1 MDIVTIDFETYYD
14 REYSLSKM
22 TTEAYVRDPRFEVIG
37 VCVKVNDFPTDWY
50 SGDNVGKF
58 LNSLDYSDK
67 AILAHNAAFDGAI
80 LSWHYGIKPKFWFD
94 TLSMARPLHN
104 ATVGGSLKA
113 LASHYKLGQKGDE
126 VFNNMGRHRKDFTP
140 EELDRYAAYCVND
153 VDLTY
158 ELFQILKQ
166 GFPVSE
172 LMVIDQTLR
181 MYTEPVIQLDTDVLA
196 QHLEKVK
203 ADKRKLIEDLSLKGL
218 SEEKVKKALM
228 SNQIFSKLLQTVGVE
243 PPMKTSLRTGKQTYA
258 FAKTDKEFTAL
269 LEHPDARV
277 QNLVA
282 ARLGTKSTIEETRT
296 ENLMKVAERGALP
309 IMLNY
314 YGAHTGRFSGGD
326 KLNLQNLPRNG
337 AIRSALTAP
346 IGEILIACD
355 SSQIEARMVA
365 YIAGQD
371 DLVQAFREGRD
382 VYSEFASEIYGKK
395 VTKADKVER
404 FVGKTCIL
412 GLGYGMGHVKF
423 RNTLALGQGG
433 ISVDV
438 DENEAQRIV
447 RLYRQKNHKIVSL
460 WNKCGHALTT
470 MVAGGS
476 GNITELLPF
485 DSKGIILPSGLRIQY
500 NALRQ
505 TPDGFEYIADART
518 YRKLAKARVSSGE
531 QISIDWTRIYGGKVT
546 ENVVQALARIVVAE
560 QMASIGQSYHVAFQ
574 VHDEVIISCQEQ
586 ERQRAQ
592 ALVERKMS
600 TPPRW
605 AQDLPVAC
613 ESGVGYNYGDA
624 K

>member
-37 VCVKVNDFPTDWY
+37 VSVKVNDFPTDWY
-50 SGDNVGKF
+50 SGDDVGKF

-80 LSWHYGIKPKFWFD
+80 LSWLYNIKPRFWFD

-113 LASHYKLGQKGDE
+113 LTAHYGFGQKGDE

-140 EELDRYAAYCVND
+140 EQIAKYAEYCVND
-153 VDLTY
+153 VELTY
-158 ELFQILKQ
+158 KLFKKLRK

-172 LMVIDQTLR
+172 LMVIDQTIR
-181 MYTEPVIQLDTDVLA
+181 MYTEPKIQLDVDVLSD
-196 QHLEKVK
+196 HLAKVK
-203 ADKRKLIEDLSLKGL
+203 EDKRKLISDLALKGL

-228 SNQIFSKLLQTVGVE
+228 SNQIFAKLLQTVGVE
-243 PPMKTSLRTGKQTYA
+243 PPMKTSLRTGKQSYA
-258 FAKTDKEFTAL
+258 FAKTDKEFTDL
-269 LEHPDARV
+269 QQHPDVRV
-277 QNLVA
+277 QNLVT

-296 ENLMKVAERGALP
+296 ENLMKVAERGPLP

-346 IGEILIACD
+346 FGEILIACD

-365 YIAGQD
+365 YLAGQY

-382 VYSEFASEIYGKK
+382 VYSEFASEVYGRK

-433 ISVDV
+433 ISVDI

-460 WNKCGHALTT
+460 WKNCGHALGV
-470 MVAGGS
+470 MLSGGS
-476 GNITELLPF
+476 GNLNDIVSYDADGILLPN
-485 DSKGIILPSGLRIQY
+485 GLRIKY

-505 TPDGFEYIADART
+505 TPDGFEYINDART
-518 YRKLAKARVSSGE
+518 FKKLVKARVTTGE

-560 QMASIGQSYHVAFQ
+560 QMAAVGQSYQVAFQ
-574 VHDEVIISCQEQ
+574 VHDEVIISVPVEDQT
-586 ERQRAQ
+586 RAQ
-592 ALVERKMS
+592 EFIERKMS

-605 AQDLPVAC
+605 AKDLPVAC

>member
-14 REYSLSKM
+14 RDFSLSKM

-37 VCVKVNDFPTDWY
+37 VGVKVNDHPTDWY
-50 SGDNVGKF
+50 SGSDVGKF

-67 AILAHNAAFDGAI
+67 AILAHNAVFDGAI
-80 LSWHYGIKPKFWFD
+80 LSWIYGIKPKFWLD

-113 LASHYKLGQKGDE
+113 LVAHYGLGAKGDE
-126 VFNNMGRHRKDFTP
+126 VINALGKRRADFTP
-140 EELDRYAAYCVND
+140 EELDRYASYCVND
-153 VDLTY
+153 VELTY
-158 ELFQILKQ
+158 QLFRKLRK

-172 LMVIDQTLR
+172 MLVIDQTLR
-181 MYTEPVIQLDTDVLA
+181 MYTEPTIELDTEVLE

-203 ADKRKLIEDLSLKGL
+203 KDKRKLIDDLALRGI

-228 SNQIFSKLLQTVGVE
+228 SNQIFAKLLQAVGVE
-243 PPMKTSLRTGKQTYA
+243 PPMKTSLRTGKQSYA
-258 FAKTDKEFTAL
+258 FAKTDKEFTNL
-269 LEHPDARV
+269 LEHSDPRV
-277 QNLVA
+277 QNLVT

-296 ENLMKVAERGALP
+296 ENLIKVAERGRLP

-346 IGEILIACD
+346 LGEILIACD

-382 VYSEFASEIYGKK
+382 VYSEFASEVYGRKI
-395 VTKADKVER
+395 TKADKVER

-412 GLGYGMGHVKF
+412 GLGYGMGAVKF

-433 ISVDV
+433 ISVDI
-438 DENEAQRIV
+438 DENEAERIV
-447 RLYRQKNHKIVSL
+447 RLYRQKNHKIVAL
-460 WNKCGHALTT
+460 WNKCGHALTG
-470 MVAGGS
+470 MVAGGA
-476 GNITELLPF
+476 GTITPLLPY
-485 DSKGIILPSGLRIQY
+485 DAQGITLPNGLRIKY
-500 NALRQ
+500 AGLRS
-505 TPDGFEYIADART
+505 TADGFDYISDART
-518 YRKLAKARVSSGE
+518 FRKVAKARVTTGE
-531 QISIDWTRIYGGKVT
+531 QSDIDRTRIYGGKVT
-546 ENVVQALARIVVAE
+546 ENIVQALARIVVSE
-560 QMASIGQSYHVAFQ
+560 QMAAVGRKYHVAFQ
-574 VHDEVIISCQEQ
+574 VHDEIIISCLEDEKANAQEF
-586 ERQRAQ
+586 
-592 ALVERKMS
+592 VETKMS
-600 TPPRW
+600 TPPSW
-605 AQDLPVAC
+605 ALDLPVAC
-613 ESGVGYNYGDA
+613 ESGTGYNYGDA

>member
-14 REYSLSKM
+14 RDYSLSKM

-37 VCVKVNDFPTDWY
+37 VSIKVNDFPTDWY
-50 SGDNVGKF
+50 SGDDVGKF

-113 LASHYKLGQKGDE
+113 LTAYYGFGQKGDE
-126 VFNNMGRHRKDFTP
+126 VFNNLGRRRRDFTP
-140 EELDRYAAYCVND
+140 EQLAKYAEYCVND

-158 ELFQILKQ
+158 KLFKELKK

-172 LMVIDQTLR
+172 LMVIDQTIR
-181 MYTEPVIQLDTDVLA
+181 MYTQPTIQLDTDVLA
-196 QHLEKVK
+196 RHLEKVK
-203 ADKRKLIEDLSLKGL
+203 ADKRKLIDDLALKGL

-228 SNQIFSKLLQTVGVE
+228 SNNIFAKLLETVGID
-243 PPMKTSLRTGKQTYA
+243 PPMKTSLRTGKQSYA

-269 LEHPDARV
+269 LEHPDPRV

-337 AIRSALTAP
+337 AIREALTAP
-346 IGEILIACD
+346 IGEVMIACD

-365 YIAGQD
+365 YIAGQE

-433 ISVDV
+433 ISVDI

-447 RLYRQKNHKIVSL
+447 RLYRQKNHKIVAL

-476 GNITELLPF
+476 GNITDLLPF
-485 DSKGIILPSGLRIQY
+485 DNNGIVLPNGLRIQY

-518 YRKLAKARVSSGE
+518 YRKLTQKRVMTGE
-531 QISIDWTRIYGGKVT
+531 EVSIDWTRIYGGKVT

-560 QMASIGQSYHVAFQ
+560 QMAAIGQSYHVAFQ
-574 VHDEVIISCQEQ
+574 VHDEVIITCQESDKAHAQ
-586 ERQRAQ
+586 E
-592 ALVERKMS
+592 LVERRMS
-600 TPPRW
+600 TPPAW
-605 AQDLPVAC
+605 AKDLPVAC